1 MWDPGT
7 LHMGTAAPP
16 CPSTRTLW
24 DRTAFCF
31 QRCHRGLAACPGQDT
46 SCCPSAQGLHL
57 LVGPTAALVPAG
69 TRRGLGTPQTHQQVG
84 LALGCPPSL
93 PHGPSITKPQ
103 EGPWPHQAPATP
115 PGPLL
120 QPQHPE
126 TSSTLTESSP
136 PPVAISFLLC
146 SEGDVPSMPPRA
158 CWWLLPSAVSHGP
171 GHAPAG

>member
-1 MWDPGT
+1 MGPRDPPHGDSRPT
-7 LHMGTAAPP
+7 VPIHTHPM
-16 CPSTRTLW
+16 
-24 DRTAFCF
+24 
-31 QRCHRGLAACPGQDT
+31 GQD
-46 SCCPSAQGLHL
+46 GLLLPALPPGLGCMPWAEGQHL

-93 PHGPSITKPQ
+93 PHGPSITEPQ

-146 SEGDVPSMPPRA
+146 SEGDVPSMPPPA

-171 GHAPAG
+171 GPAPAG